1 MGGSHSRGRIHESK
15 GNIRRTGKADRAR
28 RGRRGECLAVVVV
41 RVYNDDARANFK
53 EAYRACSSPA
63 RNILSA
69 SLAFR
74 AGHQTLLSPATKRF
88 TPFQTRC
95 SAPTARQPN
104 GKQTERK
111 EEKHRQKSHFLSKY
125 TPQEIPLS
133 GNDTL
138 SICRGDILRKV
149 TIPLLL
155 RCFDLPRRFELAP
168 SLSDYRAFTRS
179 FHVSDVNEK
188 NIVRIFSI
196 LRVRY

>member
-1 MGGSHSRGRIHESK
+1 MKNRTRRGDARHTWEGRIHVAVFMNQK
-15 GNIRRTGKADRAR
+15 GISVERERPIEREGGGEAR
-28 RGRRGECLAVVVV
+28 RMSRCGVVV

-111 EEKHRQKSHFLSKY
+111 EEKHRQKRAIS
-125 TPQEIPLS
+125 
-133 GNDTL
+133 
-138 SICRGDILRKV
+138 CRNIRRRKFRYQATIRYLFVAV
-149 TIPLLL
+149 T
-155 RCFDLPRRFELAP
+155 
-168 SLSDYRAFTRS
+168 SS
-179 FHVSDVNEK
+179 EK
-188 NIVRIFSI
+188 
-196 LRVRY
+196 

>member
-1 MGGSHSRGRIHESK
+1 MAVFMNQKGISVERERPIERGR
-15 GNIRRTGKADRAR
+15 GG
-28 RGRRGECLAVVVV
+28 GEAWRISPWRLY
-41 RVYNDDARANFK
+41 VYNDDANFK

-74 AGHQTLLSPATKRF
+74 AGHQTLLLPATKRF

-111 EEKHRQKSHFLSKY
+111 EEEREGEREREREGGKKHRQKSHFLSKY

-133 GNDTL
+133 SNDTL

-155 RCFDLPRRFELAP
+155 RCFDLP
-168 SLSDYRAFTRS
+168 
-179 FHVSDVNEK
+179 VSN
-188 NIVRIFSI
+188 
-196 LRVRY
+196 

>member
-28 RGRRGECLAVVVV
+28 GGEGKARRMSRCGVVV

-179 FHVSDVNEK
+179 FHV
-188 NIVRIFSI
+188 
-196 LRVRY
+196 